1 MYPLL
6 LILCIL
12 SLIGSFGGILYGM
25 GLSSLAA
32 VSSAELS
39 QSLSIF
45 GMESNTEM
53 ISQMTT
59 LIELGPLFIVFNIV
73 EIAGIIMIMRGNG
86 IGFHIYAASQIGLA
100 GLMVITSGWAGAMLY
115 ILWNAFWVMT
125 YWRTI
130 KSAELYKQEKSE
142 KAERGAT
149 TDPDNEK
156 S

>member
-12 SLIGSFGGILYGM
+12 SLIGSLGGILYGM

-39 QSLSIF
+39 KSLAMF

-53 ISQMTT
+53 INQMTT
-59 LIELGPLFIVFNIV
+59 LIELGLFIVFNVV
-73 EIAGIIMIMRGNG
+73 ELAGVIMIMRGNG

-130 KSAELYKQEKSE
+130 KSAELYKQEKSR
-142 KAERGAT
+142 KTARGVT
-149 TDPDNEK
+149 SDSDNEK
-156 S
+156 P

>member
-12 SLIGSFGGILYGM
+12 SLIGSLGGILYGM

-39 QSLSIF
+39 KSLAMF

-53 ISQMTT
+53 INQMTT

-73 EIAGIIMIMRGNG
+73 ELTGVIMIMRGNG

-130 KSAELYKQEKSE
+130 KSAELYKQEKSG
-142 KAERGAT
+142 KTERGVT
-149 TDPDNEK
+149 SDSDDVKP
-156 S
+156 